1 MDSNLIAGLLLL
13 LGFLILVRSML
24 VLVRLARRRGRG
36 VMSIGAFLSILAPDP
51 TLEQKIVMVEVA
63 KVNQTEDD
71 EQDEQ

>member
-13 LGFLILVRSML
+13 GFLILIASMV